1 MKIDFKVLVICI
13 VVSAVFGALAG
24 FLASQLAPKSEQQ
37 LIGEFYATENAAT
50 MSPVDYLDNLQSN
63 GTKVSLVDLRIK
75 SDYEASHLVGAV
87 NIPAQNM
94 STEQL
99 ISAFKGLPQGRPIL
113 TYCYSEDC
121 TLSQNVGLVLSQSG
135 IYAKHLT
142 AGWIEIQS
150 EYPSYIISGSAPG
163 TLNEVPAN
171 GGICGASNS
180 TFSC

>member
-1 MKIDFKVLVICI
+1 
-13 VVSAVFGALAG
+13 
-24 FLASQLAPKSEQQ
+24 
-37 LIGEFYATENAAT
+37 
-50 MSPVDYLDNLQSN
+50 MSPADYLDNLQSN
-63 GTKVSLVDLRIK
+63 ETKVILVDLRIK

-99 ISAFKGLPQGRPIL
+99 VSAFKGLPQGRPIL

-121 TLSQNVGLVLSQSG
+121 TLSQHVGLVLLRNG

-142 AGWIEIQS
+142 AGWIEIQG
-150 EYPSYIISGSAPG
+150 EYPGYIISGPVPG

-171 GGICGASNS
+171 GVCGTSNN
-180 TFSC
+180 TFHC